1 MCFLC
6 TSALMM
12 LQEQRL
18 ILDIVVYVK
27 VEFGFAVGIWFEV
40 GIMFKFG
47 VQFGVEFG
55 AEFWVEF
62 EVEAAV

>member
-18 ILDIVVYVK
+18 ILDLVLVK

>member
-1 MCFLC
+1 
-6 TSALMM
+6 MM

-18 ILDIVVYVK
+18 ILDLVLVK

-40 GIMFKFG
+40 GITFRFG

-55 AEFWVEF
+55 AEFWVEV